1 MDEMPEAPNSSVIT
15 GIYRRAI
22 QLREE
27 LAAVTDQLSR
37 SEQHAD
43 DHQMKAALISLDD
56 AIAKLKESRAM
67 SPNSQP
73 LSKKQPVRTPPLTF
87 TERAVIFQSWERK
100 RKNSA
105 QQSSLSQQQKASSHS
120 RE

>member
-1 MDEMPEAPNSSVIT
+1 MPEASNSSGIT
-15 GIYRRAI
+15 GIFRKAI

-27 LAAVTDQLSR
+27 LAAVTDQLSK
-37 SEQHAD
+37 SELHVD
-43 DHQMKAALISLDD
+43 DRQVKAALLSMDD
-56 AIAKLKESRAM
+56 AIAKLKESKEIC
-67 SPNSQP
+67 PNSQH
-73 LSKKQPVRTPPLTF
+73 LSEKQPVRTPPLTF

-105 QQSSLSQQQKASSHS
+105 QQSSHIQQKKATSHS